1 MAYKFVPYA
10 PEGSGGKDP
19 ILGELVVTENGVYDE
34 PVIAGGLEPI
44 TWDGV
49 IGDRPTNSQL
59 LGVPHVKV
67 SDVILSASDFIGA
80 SITRND
86 GRVEAIPENSIGTIG
101 SAVIAG
107 EGAILS
113 IADVNVDFA
122 GTTIVFPETGTY
134 VFYADDAPWI
144 QTITFPASEPTPADG
159 WNKVTVNVAGDI
171 IDVPELP
178 TENVDDG
185 KIYRTQKEDAP
196 IIWFAGDPFGTGT
209 SLSMPLAE
217 LMGSQP
223 KVIVAETLPDTM
235 EPTDNTTV
243 KLSVYVI
250 KSTGIAY
257 VSEDGTSISAI
268 TLGAYMGGM
277 SDGGWVNSAED
288 IVSPTV
294 PTFYAIPGEKIT
306 AYGVPNTNSDKQIYL
321 YSDQTWI
328 NEIEKLTD
336 EKEELQEASEGYIN
350 FCDNVVVG
358 DDGYGRT
365 AITDITSTDMLKA
378 LYIPSWIDA
387 IAFPIGLDNKV
398 EKLNY
403 DDLNR
408 KYLGNKDNPY
418 LVLVEAP
425 IDTAGSET
433 NVNFH
438 EETKILGAFAFE
450 NYEASDNIVI
460 PSTIT
465 DIGVYCFS
473 YARMTNIDLSSA
485 SIKCLR
491 EGIFSECN
499 NLVSV
504 ILPEKLTTIEK
515 NAFYSCG
522 SLALIALPEDLTEI
536 RETAFR
542 YCTNLANLSLPK
554 GITKISWGTFD
565 GCSNL
570 ASITLPD
577 GLTHIDDWGFTNC
590 SSLALTSLPESLI
603 HIGSV
608 AFRDCSNLALTE
620 LPKGVISI
628 GSTAFMRCAKL
639 ALTSLPEG
647 LITIE
652 CDTFSNCTSLA
663 LTSLPEGVTSIGES
677 AFDTCTSLALTS
689 LPEGVT
695 SIGERAFYYC
705 TSLTLTSLPAS
716 IDSIGYAAFGL
727 CTGLTSIT
735 FEGTPTTIDSSAFGS
750 CTNLTDIY
758 VPWAEGAVANAPWG
772 ATNATIHYNHT
783 A

>member
-1 MAYKFVPYA
+1 MDINSFITGFSMGKKKG
-10 PEGSGGKDP
+10 GSGG
-19 ILGELVVTENGVYDE
+19 
-34 PVIAGGLEPI
+34 
-44 TWDGV
+44 
-49 IGDRPTNSQL
+49 GDN
-59 LGVPHVKV
+59 
-67 SDVILSASDFIGA
+67 
-80 SITRND
+80 
-86 GRVEAIPENSIGTIG
+86 
-101 SAVIAG
+101 
-107 EGAILS
+107 
-113 IADVNVDFA
+113 
-122 GTTIVFPETGTY
+122 
-134 VFYADDAPWI
+134 
-144 QTITFPASEPTPADG
+144 
-159 WNKVTVNVAGDI
+159 TV
-171 IDVPELP
+171 IDVAELP
-178 TENVDDG
+178 TENVDDS

-235 EPTDNTTV
+235 EPTNNTTV
-243 KLSVYVI
+243 EFSVYVI

-257 VSEDGTSISAI
+257 VSEDGTSANAI

-294 PTFYAIPGEKIT
+294 PTFYTIHGEKIT

-365 AITDITSTDMLKA
+365 AITDVTSTDMLKA

-418 LVLVEAP
+418 LVLVRAP

-438 EETKILGAFAFE
+438 EETKILGAYAFDHY
-450 NYEASDNIVI
+450 NASDNIVI

-465 DIGVYCFS
+465 DIGVHCFS

-491 EGIFSECN
+491 EGIFSECGD
-499 NLVSV
+499 LVSV

-515 NAFYSCG
+515 DAFYSCE

-620 LPKGVISI
+620 LPKGVMSI

-652 CDTFSNCTSLA
+652 RDTFSNCTSLA
-663 LTSLPEGVTSIGES
+663 
-677 AFDTCTSLALTS
+677 
-689 LPEGVT
+689 
-695 SIGERAFYYC
+695 
-705 TSLTLTSLPAS
+705 LTSLPAS

-758 VPWAEGAVANAPWG
+758 VPWAEGAITGAPWG
-772 ATNATIHYNHT
+772 APSTCTIHYNHHT
-783 A
+783 T